1 MANNKDISST
11 IRQTIQQAKS
21 PAIFFISDFPDFGY
35 EYVRKVLSSMV
46 AEGELMRLANGIYL
60 KPQMTQF
67 GPLQPTTDAVVE
79 AITAHDAA
87 KVLPTGATAENMLGL
102 SEQVPMNLVYLTNGS
117 SRVIQLGAH
126 TIKLKRV
133 VPKYFAIENRVLAIL
148 CLAMKSIGEQNIS
161 DEQMSRIRQI
171 IALEKDKADFSH
183 DVQLMPLWINRII
196 TSISKEN
203 L

>member
-11 IRQTIQQAKS
+11 IKQTVQQANP
-21 PAIFFISDFPDFGY
+21 PAIFFISDFSHFGY
-35 EYVRKVLSSMV
+35 EYVRKVLSSLV
-46 AEGELMRLANGIYL
+46 AQGELMRLANGIYL

-67 GPLQPTTDAVVE
+67 GPLQPNTDVVVE

-87 KVLPTGATAENMLGL
+87 NVLPTGVTAENMLGL

-133 VPKYFAIENRVLAIL
+133 VPKYFAFKNRVLAIL
-148 CLAMKSIGEQNIS
+148 SLAMKSIGELNITE
-161 DEQMSRIRQI
+161 EQMSRIRQI
-171 IALEKDKADFSH
+171 VASEKDKPDFSH
-183 DVQLMPLWINRII
+183 DVQLMPMWINRII

>member
-1 MANNKDISST
+1 MANNKDIATT

-21 PAIFFISDFPDFGY
+21 PAIFFISDFSDFGY
-35 EYVRKVLSSMV
+35 EYVRKVLSAMV
-46 AEGELMRLANGIYL
+46 AQGELMRLANGIYL

-67 GPLQPTTDAVVE
+67 GPLQPTIDAVVE
-79 AITAHDAA
+79 AITAHDSA

-117 SRVIQLGAH
+117 SRVIQLGNH

-171 IALEKDKADFSH
+171 IRSEKDKPGFAK